1 MSHRGGTS
9 GERTWPGATLDEG
22 ADLPPQS
29 RWFFALW
36 PPVPVREAL
45 AQQQARWTWPRRA
58 RLVPAARL
66 HLTLHFLGPLEPS
79 RRALLMSLPAVPFE
93 PFEFAIERAGRW
105 RGIAWM
111 GPGEV
116 PLPLLALHAALGEQL
131 RERGFEL
138 EDRAY
143 APHVTMAREA
153 AGACEPRVIDRVQ
166 WTVREYVLAASVP
179 GERRDYAVLRRFSA
193 WSGGAASVR

>member
-1 MSHRGGTS
+1 MTHRAGTS
-9 GERTWPGATLDEG
+9 GERTLPGATLDEG
-22 ADLPPQS
+22 ADLSPQS

-36 PPVPVREAL
+36 PPAPVREAL

-58 RLVPAARL
+58 RLVPAGRL
-66 HLTLHFLGPLEPS
+66 HLTLHFLGAMEPP

-116 PLPLLALHAALGEQL
+116 PLPLLALQAALGQQL

-138 EDRAY
+138 EERPY
-143 APHVTMAREA
+143 AAHVTLAREA
-153 AGACEPRVIDRVQ
+153 AQAGEPGVIDPVQ

-179 GERRDYAVLRRFSA
+179 GERRDYVVLRRFPAS
-193 WSGGAASVR
+193 SGGAASVR